1 MCVPARQREPAGRGG
16 RDTRSARPPCQ
27 KTLPNRPAP
36 STSLPTVR
44 LSDADLARA
53 VATAVKALRDEFKAV
68 SAPLAAAA
76 LAANA
81 EAAAAAATAAAARA
95 PPRGRAT
102 LPATAAEARPSG
114 GPPPVTL
121 RVLKPAS
128 GGGAAP
134 STSDGGGA
142 ATVTAQPRTLPRSR
156 AADKPPPFKAWT
168 YVTRNEAAAQGGR
181 LFYTDAETNE
191 TVPVS
196 DSSDDDDDDDSDA
209 SDDDA
214 VAAAA
219 AATAAA
225 SPAAALAL
233 DGLTRER
240 DVFTMLG
247 VAASFG
253 CGPRVAAAL
262 AEQLDAPDL
271 AKAVGGRLA
280 AAAAWMDARAAEQ
293 ARSDAAAAS
302 EDALPP
308 TTPTDTLGRVL
319 CRQCRVYACALHAD
333 SSAAVRA
340 ARAAV
345 AAAGAGGSRGGTP
358 DGDEPCSEACYRAVD
373 VGGGRERVA
382 AAVAAAGRG
391 GAAAAA
397 AAAPSRRRRA
407 PGLTWTP
414 AETAL
419 VTRAVTALGRG
430 DVCAVA
436 AAVPTRTCSAV
447 ATWLAAHP
455 DAAAVR
461 GVNGMVPVAALA
473 AAEAAGGAAA
483 SCARG
488 GVTTLTAGRGRGPP
502 SRGRGRGRGARALA
516 NVRKKHE
523 DSLWEP
529 YTPCAC
535 GPAGCSPKCPC
546 FASKNYCEKFCG
558 CPPSCGYRFKG
569 CVCKSGC
576 RTQQCPCIAALRECN
591 PDVCKFCGVA
601 EGASTARVPPRVAL
615 AAASAPPALAPPPDP
630 TNGPAEC
637 SNMRLRLR
645 QHKRVAAGA
654 SAIDGWGAFLLEPA
668 RKGDLIGEYCGELVS
683 HAEADRRGKA
693 YDRDDS
699 SYLFNLTSDA
709 VVDART
715 AGSKLRFANHAPG
728 SDANCRP
735 KVVLVDGDSRVGIY
749 ASRDL
754 PAGAE
759 LTFDYQ
765 YEDDRAPAWCTR

>member
-1 MCVPARQREPAGRGG
+1 MPKIVFHPVCPPS
-16 RDTRSARPPCQ
+16 TRRPPF
-27 KTLPNRPAP
+27 PP
-36 STSLPTVR
+36 PTAR
-44 LSDADLARA
+44 LSDVDLARA
-53 VATAVKALRDEFKAV
+53 IATAVKALRNEFKAV
-68 SAPLAAAA
+68 SAPLAASA

-81 EAAAAAATAAAARA
+81 EAAAAAASAAATRA

-102 LPATAAEARPSG
+102 LPATAAEARPTG

-134 STSDGGGA
+134 ATPDGGGGA
-142 ATVTAQPRTLPRSR
+142 ATVTAQPRALPRPR

-196 DSSDDDDDDDSDA
+196 DSSDDEGDDDDDDA

-219 AATAAA
+219 AAAAMAAA

-240 DVFTMLG
+240 DAFTMLG

-253 CGPRVAAAL
+253 CGPRVATAL
-262 AEQLDAPDL
+262 ADLLDAPDL

-280 AAAAWMDARAAEQ
+280 AAAAWLDARAAEQ
-293 ARSDAAAAS
+293 ARADAAAAA

-308 TTPTDTLGRVL
+308 TTPIETLGRVL

-345 AAAGAGGSRGGTP
+345 AAAGAGGSGGGTP
-358 DGDEPCSEACYRAVD
+358 DGDGPCSDACYRVVG
-373 VGGGRERVA
+373 VGGGRERV
-382 AAVAAAGRG
+382 VAAAAAATGRN

-407 PGLTWTP
+407 PGLSWTP

-419 VTRAVTALGRG
+419 VTRVVAALGRG
-430 DVCAVA
+430 DVCAIA
-436 AAVPTRTCSAV
+436 AAVPTRTCSA
-447 ATWLAAHP
+447 AAAWLAANP
-455 DAAAVR
+455 DTAAAIR
-461 GVNGMVPVAALA
+461 GVKGMVPVAALA
-473 AAEAAGGAAA
+473 AAEAAGGPAA
-483 SCARG
+483 SFARG
-488 GVTTLTAGRGRGPP
+488 GATALTAGRGRGPP
-502 SRGRGRGRGARALA
+502 TRGRGRGRGARALA
-516 NVRKKHE
+516 NVRKKHD

-535 GPAGCSPKCPC
+535 GPGGCSPKCAC

-558 CPPSCGYRFKG
+558 CPPSCSYRFKG
-569 CVCKSGC
+569 CVCKGGC
-576 RTQQCPCIAALRECN
+576 KTGQCPCLAALRECN
-591 PDVCKFCGVA
+591 PDICKFCGVA
-601 EGASTARVPPRVAL
+601 EGASTARAPPRVAL
-615 AAASAPPALAPPPDP
+615 AAASAPPALAPTPDP
-630 TNGPAEC
+630 SAGFVEC

-654 SAIDGWGAFLLEPA
+654 SSIDGWGAFLLEPA

-699 SYLFNLTSDA
+699 SYLFNLTSDS

-728 SDANCRP
+728 ADANCRP

-765 YEDDRAPAWCTR
+765 YEEDRAPAWCTR